1 LPDFINLQERETKVK
16 DRLLKE
22 KENLFQLIVEAMPN
36 AIILANSNGS
46 ITFINKHTEKLFGY
60 TKEELNGKNISVLL
74 PQRFRENHPIMV
86 KHFMSK
92 PEARPMGA
100 GRDLF
105 AVKKDGT
112 VFPIEIGLSPINLDE
127 EKFALASIIDITVRK
142 TLEDRET
149 LHIKAI
155 EAKNKELEQFAY
167 IASHDLREPL
177 QSISSF
183 IQLIASDYSDNIDEI
198 GQESIKYIMEAITRM
213 KNLVQGLLDYSRL
226 GKEAELT
233 ELDCNKIVEDVLTD
247 LSFSI
252 IESKAEFDI
261 GILPVLYG
269 FDVELRLLFQN
280 LIGNAI
286 KFRKKNT
293 IPQITISAEKT
304 KHEWTFKISD
314 NGIGIHPDYFHKIF
328 TIFQRLHRREE
339 YKGTG
344 IGLAHCRKIVDL
356 HHGDIWV
363 ESEPDKGSTFYFTIP
378 IRKEKV

>member
-1 LPDFINLQERETKVK
+1 MK

-46 ITFINKHTEKLFGY
+46 ISFINKHAEKLFGY
-60 TKEELNGKNISVLL
+60 TRDELTGRNISVLL

-112 VFPIEIGLSPINLDE
+112 VFPIEIGLSPINLNE
-127 EKFALASIIDITVRK
+127 EKFALASIIDITIRK
-142 TLEDRET
+142 TLEERET

-155 EAKNKELEQFAY
+155 EAQNKELEQFAY

-226 GKEAELT
+226 GKKAELT

-247 LSFSI
+247 LSFAI

-339 YKGTG
+339 YEGTG